1 MDSIGLS
8 VLIVVILYKLEE
20 SKGRF
25 NRLTASGLMQT
36 PNKFLLC
43 KYQYNALDQLTAS
56 TLFAK
61 PSHQRF
67 YRKDHLVTEIAGD
80 VELTI
85 VQHQDQPLAQ
95 HVRDKG
101 QVQSTLL
108 ATDLSHSVLLS
119 LGVGGQPNS
128 FAYTLY
134 GYLPVA
140 GGLLSLLGF
149 NGQRPDQLTGYYLLG
164 NGYRA
169 FNPVLMRFNSPDNL
183 SPFGEGGVNAYAY
196 CKGDPV
202 NQEDSTGHMP
212 FFHTKLR
219 APKLKIPPNKSKPV
233 ADKPTHSSKQPKV
246 GSASSGDN
254 KPGSSSGASN
264 ANVLPI
270 SSSQPSGAS
279 PANVLQA
286 LPSAPSHLSAFI
298 SVVNNRERVLRQ
310 VPVDFVKYSRIRRVQ
325 DVGFRQPI
333 ISQEMIRKK
342 LDLEELPDGEFYMLP
357 KERWEERLK

>member
-1 MDSIGLS
+1 
-8 VLIVVILYKLEE
+8 
-20 SKGRF
+20 
-25 NRLTASGLMQT
+25 MQT

-56 TLFAK
+56 TLSAK
-61 PSHQRF
+61 PGHQRF
-67 YRKDHLVTEIAGD
+67 YRKDHLVTEIAGN

-169 FNPVLMRFNSPDNL
+169 FNPVLMRFNSPDSL
-183 SPFGEGGVNAYAY
+183 SPFGQGGVNAYAY

-212 FFHTKLR
+212 FFNKKPK
-219 APKLKIPPNKSKPV
+219 APNPTSPPNKFKPET
-233 ADKPTHSSKQPKV
+233 AKSTPSPKV
-246 GSASSGDN
+246 PTVGSSSSGDK
-254 KPGSSSGASN
+254 KPSASSGASN

-270 SSSQPSGAS
+270 SPSQPSGAS

-286 LPSAPSHLSAFI
+286 LPAEPPPYNVYLD
-298 SVVNNRERVLRQ
+298 VVNHRARVLNR
-310 VPVDFVKYSRIRRVQ
+310 VMVDYVGYNRLRRMQ
-325 DVGFRQPI
+325 DTGSLKNPSSASEI
-333 ISQEMIRKK
+333 IRKR
-342 LDLEELPDGEFYMLP
+342 LDLPKLPEGQFYYLP
-357 KERWEERLK
+357 KERWEERWSPDTHT

>member
-1 MDSIGLS
+1 
-8 VLIVVILYKLEE
+8 
-20 SKGRF
+20 
-25 NRLTASGLMQT
+25 MQT

-61 PSHQRF
+61 PGHQRF

-108 ATDLSHSVLLS
+108 ATNLSHSVLLS

-169 FNPVLMRFNSPDNL
+169 FNPVLMRFNSPDSL

-212 FFHTKLR
+212 FFSKK
-219 APKLKIPPNKSKPV
+219 PKASPPKNFKPEAAKSTPPPKV
-233 ADKPTHSSKQPKV
+233 PTV

-264 ANVLPI
+264 ANVLPM
-270 SSSQPSGAS
+270 SPTQPSAAS
-279 PANVLQA
+279 PANALQA
-286 LPSAPSHLSAFI
+286 LPPAPSHFSAHLP
-298 SVVNNRERVLRQ
+298 VVDDRARILRV
-310 VPVDFVKYSRIRRVQ
+310 VPVDYAIYTRLGRMNDMGLIPRSDLFSASKI
-325 DVGFRQPI
+325 
-333 ISQEMIRKK
+333 IRKK
-342 LDLEELPDGEFYMLP
+342 LGLEKLPYGEFYRLP
-357 KERWEERLK
+357 QGRFEERWK